1 MVNFLK
7 GGTRIYAA
15 SERKTTQLE
24 STLEATSPGN
34 PPGDNYLSALLK
46 LIPAEVV
53 SIYMAIRDSAAQ
65 HDAAALWFVLC
76 LVTCFIL
83 RTYSN
88 LPRKSG
94 TGLWSRTGLWKVQW
108 RGVAVSVVAF
118 FLWAQAIGS
127 VKPLLPMFP
136 PLNLEQWLASALAA
150 LFGILA
156 PLLVPADAGDG

>member
-1 MVNFLK
+1 MVNFVR
-7 GGTRIYAA
+7 GGTRIYGAVE
-15 SERKTTQLE
+15 SKKTGLE
-24 STLEATSPGN
+24 SGSQAAPAGG

-65 HDAAALWFVLC
+65 HDSAPLWFILC
-76 LVTCFIL
+76 LITCFIL

-88 LPRKSG
+88 LPRKPGSG
-94 TGLWSRTGLWKVQW
+94 IWDVQW
-108 RGVAVSVVAF
+108 RSVAVSVVAF

-127 VKPLLPMFP
+127 AKALLPMLP
-136 PLNLEQWLASALAA
+136 LLNLDQWLASALAA

-156 PLLVPADAGDG
+156 PLLVPADPDGSNSH